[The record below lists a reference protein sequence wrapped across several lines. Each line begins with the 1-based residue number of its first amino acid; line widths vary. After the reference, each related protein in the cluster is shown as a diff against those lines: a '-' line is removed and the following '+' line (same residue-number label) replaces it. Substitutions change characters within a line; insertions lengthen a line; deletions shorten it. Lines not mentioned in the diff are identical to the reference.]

1 MAQTPKSAAIP
12 FRPAAR
18 APMSSSVL
26 PMPPGSAATQA
37 PVETPPGM
45 DLSGKCKAWFL
56 IGRGRIG
63 KTTFAR
69 WLSETMDQ
77 RGGSAIIAA
86 ADPVNRSLRQFLD
99 NVAEPASADPEE
111 VKNWLRALLEY
122 QVEEKLN
129 SIIDLGGG
137 NTSLSALLAEMPDLT
152 EVLSHGGVEA
162 IACHVIG
169 SDPHDCVPLA
179 LTEAEGFRPKA
190 TVIVL
195 NEAHGHRPRFDQVL
209 AQAEVR
215 AAIDRGAVQL
225 WMPRLNGDAA
235 RQCDANSWRYYQV
248 RDKAGPFTAS
258 AVQTWLRRMGAE
270 FEPIKTWLPE

>member
-1 MAQTPKSAAIP
+1 MAQKPKSAAIP

-18 APMSSSVL
+18 SAMPTSVL
-26 PMPPGSAATQA
+26 PMPPGSAATHA
-37 PVETPPGM
+37 AVETPPGL
-45 DLSGKCKAWFL
+45 DLSGRRKAWFL

-63 KTTFAR
+63 KTTLAR
-69 WLSETMDQ
+69 WLTETMDQ

-99 NVAEPASADPEE
+99 NVAEPSSSDPED
-111 VKNWLRALLEY
+111 VKDWLRDLLQY
-122 QVEEKLN
+122 QMEEALN

-137 NTSLSALLAEMPDLT
+137 NTSLSALLADMPDLAD
-152 EVLSHGGVEA
+152 VLSQGGIEA

-179 LTEAEGFRPKA
+179 VAETEGFQPKA

-195 NEAHGHRPRFDQVL
+195 NEAHGRRPRFDPVL
-209 AQAEVR
+209 AQPEVR

-225 WMPRLNGDAA
+225 WMPQLNGDAA
-235 RQCDANSWRYYQV
+235 RQCDANAWRYHQV

-258 AVQTWLRRMGAE
+258 AVQTWLRRMGEA

>member
-1 MAQTPKSAAIP
+1 MDQEPKGVVT
-12 FRPAAR
+12 FRPTGR
-18 APMSSSVL
+18 TVLPSSVL
-26 PMPPGSAATQA
+26 PMPPASAAVRTL
-37 PVETPPGM
+37 VETPPAL
-45 DLSGKCKAWFL
+45 DLSGKRKAWFL

-63 KTTFAR
+63 KTTLAR
-69 WLSETMDQ
+69 WLTETMDQ
-77 RGGSAIIAA
+77 HGGTAVIAA

-99 NVAEPASADPEE
+99 NVAEPPSTDPED
-111 VKNWLRALLEY
+111 VKNWLRDLLQY
-122 QVEEKLN
+122 QMEEQLN

-137 NTSLSALLAEMPDLT
+137 NTSLSALLAEMPDLA
-152 EVLSHGGVEA
+152 EVLGQGGVEA
-162 IACHVIG
+162 VACHVIG

-179 LTEAEGFRPKA
+179 VTEAEGFQPKA

-195 NEAHGHRPRFDQVL
+195 NEAHGRRDRFDQVL

-215 AAIDRGAVQL
+215 AAIERGAVQL
-225 WMPRLNGDAA
+225 WMPRLSGDAA

-258 AVQTWLRRMGAE
+258 AVQTWLRRMGEE

>member
-1 MAQTPKSAAIP
+1 MAQKPKSAAIP
-12 FRPAAR
+12 FRLSAR
-18 APMSSSVL
+18 SLMPTSVL
-26 PMPPGSAATQA
+26 PMPPGSVVTHA
-37 PVETPPGM
+37 PVETPPGL
-45 DLSGKCKAWFL
+45 DLSGKRKAWFL

-69 WLSETMDQ
+69 WLTETMDQ

-137 NTSLSALLAEMPDLT
+137 NTSLSALLAEMPDLAD
-152 EVLSHGGVEA
+152 VLSQGGIEA

-169 SDPHDCVPLA
+169 PDPHDCVPLA
-179 LTEAEGFRPKA
+179 VTEAEGFQPKA

-195 NEAHGHRPRFDQVL
+195 NEAHGRRPRFDPVL
-209 AQAEVR
+209 AQPEVR

-225 WMPRLNGDAA
+225 WMPQLNEDAA
-235 RQCDANSWRYYQV
+235 RQCDANAWRYYKV

-258 AVQTWLRRMGAE
+258 AVQTWLRRMGTE